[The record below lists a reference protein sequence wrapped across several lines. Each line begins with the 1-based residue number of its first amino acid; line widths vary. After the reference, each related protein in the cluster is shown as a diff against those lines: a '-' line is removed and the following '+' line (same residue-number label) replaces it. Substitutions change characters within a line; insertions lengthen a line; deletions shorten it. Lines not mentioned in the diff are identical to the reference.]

1 MREIV
6 NFDLQLQLH
15 QPANDVDD
23 RRLLDL
29 CAQWRMARAEEEVN
43 WAEHNLANMC
53 GSLPNKGTQ
62 L

>member
-29 CAQWRMARAEEEVN
+29 CAQWRMARAE
-43 WAEHNLANMC
+43 
-53 GSLPNKGTQ
+53 
-62 L
+62 